1 MTETTERFLQE
12 IAARVGYD
20 RVAELY
26 LFPVLRQGGVEGA
39 VAVVAAYPELAPPE
53 VTPEVTPEGEAGEA
67 AQSPEARV
75 EDGFAAD
82 ASADES
88 EIETAA
94 ADEALAQEG
103 AGAVKEPSAHDE
115 TAEPSEAGESDDA
128 VDSGDATNVVAS
140 AEAAAE
146 AHAEAHADARIARPE
161 RARHV
166 VYTARY
172 RHTIKG
178 TDRGRWVVEVVAEA
192 DAPLITVEEVVRGVV
207 RRSGDAFQPERISGD
222 QFRAIVPAPAAP

>member
-1 MTETTERFLQE
+1 MNETTERFLQE
-12 IAARVGYD
+12 IATRVGYD

-39 VAVVAAYPELAPPE
+39 VAVVAAYPEVPE
-53 VTPEVTPEGEAGEA
+53 VAAASGSSEAAEPMEVGDDTEATAEGSPEAAAPTEGGEETEGEPTASSGEA
-67 AQSPEARV
+67 A
-75 EDGFAAD
+75 AD
-82 ASADES
+82 DES
-88 EIETAA
+88 VTE
-94 ADEALAQEG
+94 
-103 AGAVKEPSAHDE
+103 
-115 TAEPSEAGESDDA
+115 
-128 VDSGDATNVVAS
+128 
-140 AEAAAE
+140 AEAAAD
-146 AHAEAHADARIARPE
+146 ATVAATDAPADAGVESSAETSADVSVESANATRV

-207 RRSGDAFQPERISGD
+207 RRSGDEFQPERISGE
-222 QFRAIVPAPAAP
+222 QFRALVRAPAAPGSAPA

>member
-39 VAVVAAYPELAPPE
+39 VAVVAAHPEP
-53 VTPEVTPEGEAGEA
+53 TEGTEPAEQGESA
-67 AQSPEARV
+67 AESVQAAEST
-75 EDGFAAD
+75 AD
-82 ASADES
+82 AADES
-88 EIETAA
+88 AALADAVEEELHEAIEADGAETVGESVEAPVASVDRDADVSAA
-94 ADEALAQEG
+94 ADESGAEEPLA
-103 AGAVKEPSAHDE
+103 A
-115 TAEPSEAGESDDA
+115 
-128 VDSGDATNVVAS
+128 
-140 AEAAAE
+140 AAAE
-146 AHAEAHADARIARPE
+146 PAPVTRS

-178 TDRGRWVVEVVAEA
+178 PDRGRWIVEVVAEA

-207 RRSGDAFQPERISGD
+207 RRSGDEFQPERLSGE
-222 QFRAIVPAPAAP
+222 QFRALVPAPAAPGSAPA

>member
-12 IAARVGYD
+12 IATRVGHD

-39 VAVVAAYPELAPPE
+39 VAVVAAYPEPVA
-53 VTPEVTPEGEAGEA
+53 
-67 AQSPEARV
+67 
-75 EDGFAAD
+75 
-82 ASADES
+82 ADES
-88 EIETAA
+88 AIAPVA
-94 ADEALAQEG
+94 
-103 AGAVKEPSAHDE
+103 
-115 TAEPSEAGESDDA
+115 DDA
-128 VDSGDATNVVAS
+128 A
-140 AEAAAE
+140 
-146 AHAEAHADARIARPE
+146 P

-172 RHTIKG
+172 RHTVKG
-178 TDRGRWVVEVVAEA
+178 TDRGRWAVEVVAEA

-222 QFRAIVPAPAAP
+222 QFRAIVPAPAAPGSAPA

>member
-39 VAVVAAYPELAPPE
+39 VAVVAAHPEP
-53 VTPEVTPEGEAGEA
+53 TEGTESAEQGESA
-67 AQSPEARV
+67 AESVQGAEST
-75 EDGFAAD
+75 AD
-82 ASADES
+82 AADES
-88 EIETAA
+88 AALADAVEEELHEAIEADGAEAVGESVEAPVASVDQDANVSAA
-94 ADEALAQEG
+94 ANESG
-103 AGAVKEPSAHDE
+103 AEEPL
-115 TAEPSEAGESDDA
+115 
-128 VDSGDATNVVAS
+128 
-140 AEAAAE
+140 AAA
-146 AHAEAHADARIARPE
+146 APE
-161 RARHV
+161 PAPVTRSRARHV

-178 TDRGRWVVEVVAEA
+178 PDRGRWVVEVVAEA

-207 RRSGDAFQPERISGD
+207 RRSGDEFQPERLSGE
-222 QFRAIVPAPAAP
+222 QFRALVPAPAAPGSAPA